1 LLEKKLAV
9 SSPQLAKTIIKKT
22 LDSLAWRSLPTVSIH
37 VLLNFFGYIVQGS
50 VESFNVEKVVWVQS
64 SDNVTNYSPPT
75 NSSFLCFAVH
85 SSISNLSSRMACTLY
100 GAYDNKKGGL
110 LHVFEETPR
119 RGGRQQPHQAL
130 LHVLE
135 KLTQSWDIS
144 RNVFFIMIFCY

>member
-64 SDNVTNYSPPT
+64 SDNVTDYSPPT

-85 SSISNLSSRMACTLY
+85 SSISNLSSRMACTY
-100 GAYDNKKGGL
+100 RACDNKKGGL
-110 LHVFEETPR
+110 LHV
-119 RGGRQQPHQAL
+119 L
-130 LHVLE
+130 K
-135 KLTQSWDIS
+135 KLPQSWVIS
-144 RNVFFIMIFCY
+144 RNVFFHYDFLLLNLYQSLI